1 MEGKEG
7 IADEAGSRRQ
17 RKYKEGKVAWGGKK
31 NRGG

>member
-7 IADEAGSRRQ
+7 IADAAGRQ

-31 NRGG
+31 DQGG

>member
-7 IADEAGSRRQ
+7 IADAAGSGRQ

-31 NRGG
+31 DQGG